1 MVAVAQ
7 LVEPR
12 LVVPVVAGSSP
23 VSHPKESREKWEL
36 APTSEADAVVDA
48 RSAISRDGSGV
59 NLRPRVRPW
68 LRVLPGPFSLRQRP
82 TARMPAAS

>member
-23 VSHPKESREKWEL
+23 VSHPIPSCAQGASVPPRRGCYGCRGYQSRCPFEPREAAGESL
-36 APTSEADAVVDA
+36 VV
-48 RSAISRDGSGV
+48 
-59 NLRPRVRPW
+59 
-68 LRVLPGPFSLRQRP
+68 SLWHV
-82 TARMPAAS
+82 

>member
-36 APTSEADAVVDA
+36 APTSEADAGVDA
-48 RSAISRDGSGV
+48 RSAITPNGSGV
-59 NLRPRVRPW
+59 NL
-68 LRVLPGPFSLRQRP
+68 
-82 TARMPAAS
+82 